1 MSCSV
6 HDAVRL
12 EARGI
17 PTAVVG
23 TEPFLDEALDQSRLL
38 GMPNY
43 PLVLV
48 AHPVQLLTV
57 EARLLGEEGAH
68 HRRGEVDV
76 DAAGDLGRKR
86 AEVEGVVRFGRR
98 IEIGRAHV

>member
-17 PTAVVG
+17 PTVVVG
-23 TEPFLDEALDQSRLL
+23 TEPFLDEALEQSRFL

-48 AHPVQLLTV
+48 PHPVQLLTDAQLNTLAD
-57 EARLLGEEGAH
+57 EA
-68 HRRGEVDV
+68 
-76 DAAGDLGRKR
+76 
-86 AEVEGVVRFGRR
+86 FPR
-98 IEIGRAHV
+98 IEALLAD

>member
-1 MSCSV
+1 VSCSV

-23 TEPFLDEALDQSRLL
+23 TEPFLDEALEQSRVL

-48 AHPVQLLTV
+48 PHPVQLLTDADLWTLADAAFPRI
-57 EARLLGEEGAH
+57 ERLL
-68 HRRGEVDV
+68 VDLPGPR
-76 DAAGDLGRKR
+76 D
-86 AEVEGVVRFGRR
+86 
-98 IEIGRAHV
+98 

>member
-23 TEPFLDEALDQSRLL
+23 TEPFLDEALEQSRML
-38 GMPNY
+38 GMHNY

-48 AHPVQLLTV
+48 AHPVQLLTDWEL
-57 EARLLGEEGAH
+57 EALA
-68 HRRGEVDV
+68 DQ
-76 DAAGDLGRKR
+76 AFA
-86 AEVEGVVRFGRR
+86 R
-98 IEIGRAHV
+98 IEELLVDRGAARIM

>member
-23 TEPFLDEALDQSRLL
+23 TEPFLDEALEQSRFL

-48 AHPVQLLTV
+48 AHPVQLLT
-57 EARLLGEEGAH
+57 
-68 HRRGEVDV
+68 
-76 DAAGDLGRKR
+76 AAGLRTLADE
-86 AEVEGVVRFGRR
+86 AFPR
-98 IEIGRAHV
+98 IETLLTDAGS

>member
-1 MSCSV
+1 VSCSV

-23 TEPFLDEALDQSRLL
+23 TEPFLDEALEQSRVL

-48 AHPVQLLTV
+48 PHPVQLLTDAELWTLAD
-57 EARLLGEEGAH
+57 EAFPRIERLL
-68 HRRGEVDV
+68 VDLP
-76 DAAGDLGRKR
+76 GLR
-86 AEVEGVVRFGRR
+86 E
-98 IEIGRAHV
+98 

>member
-23 TEPFLDEALDQSRLL
+23 TEPFLDEALEQSRLL

-48 AHPVQLLTV
+48 SHPVQLLTDPELATLAD
-57 EARLLGEEGAH
+57 EAFPRIERLL
-68 HRRGEVDV
+68 V
-76 DAAGDLGRKR
+76 AGSS
-86 AEVEGVVRFGRR
+86 VP
-98 IEIGRAHV
+98 

>member
-23 TEPFLDEALDQSRLL
+23 TEPFLDEALEQSRVL

-48 AHPVQLLTV
+48 PHPVQLLTDAGLWTLAD
-57 EARLLGEEGAH
+57 EAFPRIERLL
-68 HRRGEVDV
+68 VDLP
-76 DAAGDLGRKR
+76 GLR
-86 AEVEGVVRFGRR
+86 E
-98 IEIGRAHV
+98 

>member
-23 TEPFLDEALDQSRLL
+23 TEPFLDEALEQSRFL

-43 PLVLV
+43 PVVLV
-48 AHPVQLLTV
+48 AHPVQLLTDAELTALAD
-57 EARLLGEEGAH
+57 EAFPRIERLLVET
-68 HRRGEVDV
+68 
-76 DAAGDLGRKR
+76 AAS
-86 AEVEGVVRFGRR
+86 
-98 IEIGRAHV
+98 

>member
-1 MSCSV
+1 V

-23 TEPFLDEALDQSRLL
+23 TEPFLDEALEQSRML

-43 PLVLV
+43 PVVLV
-48 AHPVQLLTV
+48 AHPVQLLTAAELETLADLAFAAIEELLV
-57 EARLLGEEGAH
+57 DRGAR
-68 HRRGEVDV
+68 
-76 DAAGDLGRKR
+76 
-86 AEVEGVVRFGRR
+86 
-98 IEIGRAHV
+98 IM

>member
-1 MSCSV
+1 VSCSV

-23 TEPFLDEALDQSRLL
+23 TEPFLDEALEQSRFL

-48 AHPVQLLTV
+48 AHPVQLLTAEELDALADEAFPRV
-57 EARLLGEEGAH
+57 ERLLVE
-68 HRRGEVDV
+68 RR
-76 DAAGDLGRKR
+76 
-86 AEVEGVVRFGRR
+86 
-98 IEIGRAHV
+98 

>member
-1 MSCSV
+1 VSCSV

-23 TEPFLDEALDQSRLL
+23 TEPFLDEALEQSRVL

-43 PLVLV
+43 PIVLV
-48 AHPVQLLTV
+48 AHPVQLLTAA
-57 EARLLGEEGAH
+57 ELDALADAAFPWIERLLT
-68 HRRGEVDV
+68 
-76 DAAGDLGRKR
+76 AAWQPG
-86 AEVEGVVRFGRR
+86 VEGKKGS
-98 IEIGRAHV
+98 

>member
-1 MSCSV
+1 VSCSV

-12 EARGI
+12 EARGV

-23 TEPFLDEALDQSRLL
+23 TEPFLDEALEQSRLL

-48 AHPVQLLTV
+48 AHPVQLLTDADLTALADDAFPYI
-57 EARLLGEEGAH
+57 EELLTDAGEQS
-68 HRRGEVDV
+68 
-76 DAAGDLGRKR
+76 LG
-86 AEVEGVVRFGRR
+86 
-98 IEIGRAHV
+98 

>member
-23 TEPFLDEALDQSRLL
+23 TEPFLDEALEQSRLL

-48 AHPVQLLTV
+48 AHPVQLLTDAELSRLAD
-57 EARLLGEEGAH
+57 EAFPRIERLLVA
-68 HRRGEVDV
+68 RG
-76 DAAGDLGRKR
+76 GSCG
-86 AEVEGVVRFGRR
+86 
-98 IEIGRAHV
+98 

>member
-1 MSCSV
+1 VSCSV

-23 TEPFLDEALDQSRLL
+23 TEPFLDEALEQSRVL

-48 AHPVQLLTV
+48 AHPVQLLTDAQLAALADQAFAGI
-57 EARLLGEEGAH
+57 EKLLVGAH
-68 HRRGEVDV
+68 DR
-76 DAAGDLGRKR
+76 
-86 AEVEGVVRFGRR
+86 
-98 IEIGRAHV
+98 

>member
-1 MSCSV
+1 VSCSV

-23 TEPFLDEALDQSRLL
+23 TAPFLDEALEQSRLL

-48 AHPVQLLTV
+48 AHPVQLLTDAELRRLAD
-57 EARLLGEEGAH
+57 EAFPDIEQLLTAS
-68 HRRGEVDV
+68 
-76 DAAGDLGRKR
+76 AAG
-86 AEVEGVVRFGRR
+86 
-98 IEIGRAHV
+98 

>member
-1 MSCSV
+1 VSCSV

-23 TEPFLDEALDQSRLL
+23 TEPFLDEALEQSRFL

-48 AHPVQLLTV
+48 AHPIQLLT
-57 EARLLGEEGAH
+57 AEEL
-68 HRRGEVDV
+68 
-76 DAAGDLGRKR
+76 DALADD
-86 AEVEGVVRFGRR
+86 AFPR
-98 IEIGRAHV
+98 IEGLLVERR